1 MSDRSDSGPESG
13 RLPPWIRVRVHT
25 GKNREMVHG
34 LVDDLGL
41 NTVCQSAKCPN
52 IAECWH
58 QKAATLMILGDR
70 CTRACQFCA
79 IKSFKP
85 NPVEPDE
92 PARVAE
98 AVAKMDL
105 RYVVLTSVD
114 RDDLPDKGA
123 GHWCQT
129 IQAVRERNP
138 GIGIE
143 ILTPDFKGREAL
155 VKQVVD
161 MRPVVYNHNMETC
174 ERLTKD
180 IRSGNRYERS
190 LQVLSWAREHGG
202 DDVAVKS
209 GIMVGLGETD
219 AEVETTLRD
228 MYDAGV
234 QILTIGQYLKPSREH
249 WPVHRYVEP
258 AQFDAWAELAH
269 EIGFAAVA
277 SSPMVRSSY
286 KSEELARQALGD
298 ARLNALMSAAT
309 PA

>member
-1 MSDRSDSGPESG
+1 MSDRSDEALESG
-13 RLPPWIRVRVHT
+13 RLPPWIRVRVHA
-25 GKNREMVHG
+25 GKNRDMVHG
-34 LVDDLGL
+34 LVEDLGL

-70 CTRACQFCA
+70 CTRACKFCA

-92 PARVAE
+92 PQRVAD
-98 AVAKMDL
+98 AVAKMGL

-123 GHWCQT
+123 AHWCQT
-129 IQAVRERNP
+129 IAAVREHNP
-138 GIGIE
+138 GIGVE
-143 ILTPDFKGREAL
+143 ILTPDFKGREEL

-161 MRPVVYNHNMETC
+161 TRPLVFNHNMETC

-180 IRSGNRYERS
+180 IRSGNRYDRS
-190 LQVLSWAREHGG
+190 LQVLSWAREHG

-228 MYDAGV
+228 MHAAGV
-234 QILTIGQYLKPSREH
+234 QILTIGQYLRPSREH
-249 WPVHRYVEP
+249 WAVQRYVEP
-258 AQFDAWAELAH
+258 AQFDAWADLAR

-286 KSEELARQALGD
+286 KSEELARQALGP
-298 ARLNALMSAAT
+298 ARFAEAMG
-309 PA
+309 